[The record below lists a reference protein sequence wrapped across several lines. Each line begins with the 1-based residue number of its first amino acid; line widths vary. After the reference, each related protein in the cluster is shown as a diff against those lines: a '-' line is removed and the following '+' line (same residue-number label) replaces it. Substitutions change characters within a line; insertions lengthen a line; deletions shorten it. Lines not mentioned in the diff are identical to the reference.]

1 MYRCVKKFP
10 SIFTE
15 IISNIPKKKVKDNVV
30 SGFWWFVLTSH
41 MYCSGRAGREGP
53 GKCFRL
59 YQESL
64 FDKLPDSTVPE
75 IKRLDLSNVI
85 LQLKA
90 LGVDDIFGFDFMEKP
105 DEYV

>member
-1 MYRCVKKFP
+1 MTDEHGVW
-10 SIFTE
+10 
-15 IISNIPKKKVKDNVV
+15 
-30 SGFWWFVLTSH
+30 GLTFCLN
-41 MYCSGRAGREGP
+41 MNCSGRAGREGP

-90 LGVDDIFGFDFMEKP
+90 LGIDDIFGFDFMEKP
-105 DEYV
+105 DEYVY